1 MQVVVWLIAGGVVGW
16 VAGLL
21 MKRRDGLL
29 LNIIIGIVG
38 SIVGGWFIA
47 PLVGVTT
54 IDQGTFTLASALV
67 SLAGAIILLAIVNI
81 GRRGRMR

>member
-38 SIVGGWFIA
+38 SILGGWFIA
-47 PLVGVTT
+47 PFLGVTT
-54 IDQGTFTLASALV
+54 IDQGAFTLSSVLV
-67 SLAGAIILLAIVNI
+67 SLAGAVILLAIVNI

>member
-21 MKRRDGLL
+21 MKRRDGLV

-38 SIVGGWFIA
+38 SILGGWFIA
-47 PLVGVTT
+47 PFVGATT
-54 IDQGTFTLASALV
+54 IDQGTFTPASVLV
-67 SLAGAIILLAIVNI
+67 SLAGAIILLAIVNF

>member
-1 MQVVVWLIAGGVVGW
+1 MQVVVWLIAGAVVGW

-21 MKRRDGLL
+21 MKRRDGLV

-38 SIVGGWFIA
+38 SILGGWFIA
-47 PLVGVTT
+47 PFVGVTT
-54 IDQGTFTLASALV
+54 IDQGAFTLASLLV
-67 SLAGAIILLAIVNI
+67 SLAGATILLAIVNF

>member
-38 SIVGGWFIA
+38 SILGGWFIA

-54 IDQGTFTLASALV
+54 IDQGTFTLASVLV

>member
-21 MKRRDGLL
+21 MKRRDGVLVD
-29 LNIIIGIVG
+29 IIIGIVG
-38 SIVGGWFIA
+38 SILGGWFIA
-47 PLVGVTT
+47 PFVGATT
-54 IDQGTFTLASALV
+54 IDQGTFTLSSLLV
-67 SLAGAIILLAIVNI
+67 SLAGAVILLAIVNI

>member
-1 MQVVVWLIAGGVVGW
+1 MQVVVWLIAGAVVGW

-21 MKRRDGLL
+21 MKRRDGLV

-38 SIVGGWFIA
+38 SILGGWFIA
-47 PLVGVTT
+47 PFVGVTT
-54 IDQGTFTLASALV
+54 IDQGAFTLASLLV
-67 SLAGAIILLAIVNI
+67 SLAGAIILLAIVNF

>member
-21 MKRRDGLL
+21 MKRRDGLV

-38 SIVGGWFIA
+38 SILGGWFIA
-47 PLVGVTT
+47 PFVGVPT
-54 IDQGTFTLASALV
+54 IDQGTFTLASLLV
-67 SLAGAIILLAIVNI
+67 SLAGAIILIAIVNF

>member
-21 MKRRDGLL
+21 MKRRDGLV

-38 SIVGGWFIA
+38 SILGGWFIA
-47 PLVGVTT
+47 PFVGVTT
-54 IDQGTFTLASALV
+54 IDQGTFTFASLLV
-67 SLAGAIILLAIVNI
+67 SLAGAIILIAIVNF

>member
-21 MKRRDGLL
+21 MKRRDGVLAD
-29 LNIIIGIVG
+29 IVIGIVG
-38 SIVGGWFIA
+38 SMLGGWFIA
-47 PLVGVTT
+47 PFVDATT
-54 IDQGTFTLASALV
+54 IDQGTFTLVSFLV
-67 SLAGAIILLAIVNI
+67 SLAGAVILLAIVNI